1 MGKTLNILQGP
12 ETDIDKVDSN
22 LYQLNEGHEVN
33 MVLTNYTKDGRKF
46 LNELTMGPLRDDETV
61 THFVAVLKEI
71 SNDRNSISN

>member
-1 MGKTLNILQGP
+1 MGKILNVLQGP
-12 ETDIDKVDSN
+12 KTNIDKVDLN

-46 LNELTMGPLRDDETV
+46 LNELTMGPLRYEEMV